1 MITEIAYIGRD
12 NEIGL
17 ILKARSPTSSDATAQ
32 DITAVT
38 RMQLLVGDLLIDSQV
53 LPSVFDWTTNGADGQ
68 LDISIGLVNGLKAG
82 TFKARLT
89 VYDADHLNGR
99 VWDHFM
105 LTVAGG

>member
-17 ILKARSPTSSDATAQ
+17 ILNARSPTSSDATAQ

-38 RMQLLVGDLLIDSQV
+38 RMQLLVGDLLIDSQS
-53 LPSVFDWTTNGADGQ
+53 LPSAFDWSTNGTEGQ
-68 LDISIGLVNGLKAG
+68 VDISIGSVNGLKAG

-89 VYDADHLNGR
+89 VYDAAHLNGR
-99 VWDHFM
+99 IWDHFM
-105 LTVAGG
+105 LTVVKG